1 MAVIPFLKI
10 SLAVLLHCINIE
22 FEFEQHALLA
32 LQIVQVVLEELS
44 GYGQSVW
51 TSVIV
56 FAIYICLI

>member
-1 MAVIPFLKI
+1 MCVADGERQIIPGL
-10 SLAVLLHCINIE
+10 NIE

-44 GYGQSVW
+44 RYGQSVW

-56 FAIYICLI
+56 FAIYIFKI